1 MPPQTMTVGEVA
13 DWIGATVEG
22 DDRCRLTGLASIAEA
37 GSDEL
42 TFATDRHHLAQLSLC
57 RAAAV
62 IVPADATVVCDAVV
76 LRVAHVPA
84 AVAELLKRLAGPED
98 LPPAG
103 VHPSAVVSDEAELAD
118 GVAVGPLA
126 VISAGARIA
135 SGAVVSARAYIGS
148 DVEIGERTV
157 LAEGVVVR
165 QSCRIG
171 RRCRIGPNSVIGYD
185 GFGYYTTE
193 GTHHRI
199 VHAGTV
205 VIEDD
210 VDLGAC
216 VCVDRAKFSRT
227 RIGAGT
233 KVDNLVQIAHN
244 VDIGPG
250 SIVVAQ
256 VGIAGS
262 TRLGHHVVLGG
273 AASIRDNIEVGDL
286 AQVAGRAGV
295 MRDVP
300 AGQTVAG
307 TPAYEGKQFFRMIRA
322 LEQLPELLR
331 DVRQLR
337 KRLDQLDDASGD

>member
-1 MPPQTMTVGEVA
+1 MTVGEVA

-22 DDRCRLTGLASIAEA
+22 DDRCCVTGLASIDDA

-42 TFATDRHHLAQLSLC
+42 TFAADPQYLSRLPLC

-62 IVPADATVVCDAVV
+62 IVPADATVVCDAVL

-118 GVAVGPLA
+118 GAAVGPLA
-126 VISAGARIA
+126 VIAAGARIA
-135 SGAVVSARAYIGS
+135 SGAVVSARAYVGS

-165 QSCRIG
+165 QGCRIG

-250 SIVVAQ
+250 SIIVAQ

-273 AASIRDNIEVGDL
+273 AASIRDNIELGDL
-286 AQVAGRAGV
+286 VKVAGRSAV

-300 AGQTVAG
+300 AEQAVAG
-307 TPAYEGKQFFRMIRA
+307 APAYEGKHYFRMIKA
-322 LEQLPELLR
+322 LEKLPELLR
-331 DVRQLR
+331 DVRRLGKR
-337 KRLDQLDDASGD
+337 VDRLDESADD